1 MFEKKLNKNVTLI
14 AVGYFLATAFIC
26 FLLYR
31 QLSGE
36 IVSGRFR
43 MLDYMSG
50 VGFWAEIICLGVFC
64 ALCLTATASILKQII
79 SHRNTAFTIDNEGI
93 HNTIAYATILFI
105 PIVLPV
111 RFIPWSATKELSHDG
126 NFLTLYVDKSLVNA
140 SPIAKLVLKTLGY
153 HFCRGLTLTELTEGE
168 TSVITAYCKAQ
179 PGCITDK
186 SNAASDKAFSKLTI
200 AGIII
205 LLLLNAVFLIFTFFN
220 YSSTAEISCTLTSL
234 LVSLF
239 GLEGNPAFAEYLKIA
254 DNTSFIYF
262 ELDNNFLHDVWYTFK
277 IVHVGAS
284 AFFVYKLLEKRSDKN
299 IRKMT
304 ATYLLCT
311 VLIAT
316 AGFTT
321 LQFAVHNRTEA
332 NETQV
337 IHSEYGKED
346 AVILRYSEAE
356 KVRVYILETENEK
369 GYLAYECA
377 VDVTANGKTY
387 TFFGT
392 GSTIYEDMENFIK
405 LFDEN
410 IVEIDATYWDTD
422 EFQDYTYSGYEEV
435 LDRIYKK

>member
-36 IVSGRFR
+36 ILSGRFKL
-43 MLDYMSG
+43 LDYSSG
-50 VGFWAEIICLGVFC
+50 IGFWAEMICLGIFC

-93 HNTIAYATILFI
+93 HNTIAYATFLFI
-105 PIVLPV
+105 PIILPV
-111 RFIPWSATKELSHDG
+111 RFIPWSSAKELSSDG
-126 NFLTLYVDKSLVNA
+126 KILTLHVDKNLVDA
-140 SPIAKLVLKTLGY
+140 SPVAKLILKSLGY

-179 PGCITDK
+179 DDCITD
-186 SNAASDKAFSKLTI
+186 SDKTVSHKSISKLTI

-205 LLLLNAVFLIFTFFN
+205 LLLLNAVFLLFTFIN
-220 YSSTAEISCTLTSL
+220 YSSTAEISCTLTTL
-234 LVSLF
+234 FASLF
-239 GLEGNPAFAEYLKIA
+239 SLEENPAFAEYLQIA
-254 DNTSFIYF
+254 DNTSYIYF

-277 IVHVGAS
+277 IIHLTAS
-284 AFFVYKLLEKRSDKN
+284 AFFVYKLLDKRSDKN
-299 IRKMT
+299 IKKLT
-304 ATYLLCT
+304 LTYFLCT
-311 VLIAT
+311 ILIAT

-337 IHSEYGKED
+337 IRSEYGKED
-346 AVILRYSEAE
+346 TVILSYNEAE
-356 KVRVYILETENEK
+356 KVKVYILETENEK

-377 VDVTANGKTY
+377 IDVTAKGETY

-392 GSTIYEDMENFIK
+392 DNTIYEDMEKFINC
-405 LFDEN
+405 FDEN
-410 IVEIDATYWDTD
+410 IVEIDTTYWDTD
-422 EFQDYTYSGYEEV
+422 EFQDYTYSGYEEI
-435 LDRIYKK
+435 LDWIYKK